1 MRLFYFILHS
11 FYSFTYLNDKHTMC
25 LFYYTGSC
33 FVLLIM
39 NEMMHTHH
47 SSNIYV
53 VVVVVVVIDYYL
65 VGSFSE
71 FF

>member
-1 MRLFYFILHS
+1 VRLFYFILHS
-11 FYSFTYLNDKHTMC
+11 FYSFTYLNDKHAMR
-25 LFYYTGSC
+25 L
-33 FVLLIM
+33 VLLIM

-53 VVVVVVVIDYYL
+53 VVVVVVIDYYL